1 MIYKKLVQY
10 VVFTNW
16 YQGNSEGKEELK
28 SSVSPVLTKG
38 GPIQD
43 NQQKQ
48 EENKLWEE
56 NSRAIGQART

>member
-1 MIYKKLVQY
+1 M
-10 VVFTNW
+10 VFTNW

-28 SSVSPVLTKG
+28 SSVSPVLTKD